1 MAVRIPTSPHAPED
15 RRRVGMGLAFGGQDI
30 RIRTKSSYAVNFS
43 APLWQ
48 RIRWGVIL
56 TVALAP
62 WAGGVQAV
70 AAATG
75 YGQQPVLKAS
85 QLVPA
90 MLLKGTRFQVDEMVP
105 TDDFLAR
112 FAVRSDFGTFEAH
125 GRDMLQI
132 RVVEV
137 AALEQLEAASKTET
151 FAKALGSAAVRPVK
165 AAGQIITNP
174 VETAKGIPGGVER
187 FFGRVKRGAE
197 HLWEATTE
205 SDKAS
210 ADQAEELARRVGG
223 ISRDALGY
231 EQERRQLSKE
241 LKVAPSTNPVLAAK
255 LDEVAW
261 VTFSARLGINT
272 LTAVFVPGSMAI
284 SGASFAND
292 LVWDTP
298 TAELLRLNEQKLRHM
313 GLSDKVVRAMTRNPW
328 YSLTVLTAFV
338 TGLEQLQ
345 GVTGR
350 EAVAALAASVASE
363 AQARFIAEGMQM
375 LVRYHATVEPIDT
388 LTARG
393 TVTARTR
400 SGAVV
405 VQAPVDYVAW
415 TRRVAEFARRPDLKA
430 SQRSVWLTGQM
441 SSRARREFPT
451 AGWFAHE
458 DVRLTTAQSEGR

>member
-1 MAVRIPTSPHAPED
+1 
-15 RRRVGMGLAFGGQDI
+15 
-30 RIRTKSSYAVNFS
+30 
-43 APLWQ
+43 
-48 RIRWGVIL
+48 
-56 TVALAP
+56 
-62 WAGGVQAV
+62 
-70 AAATG
+70 
-75 YGQQPVLKAS
+75 
-85 QLVPA
+85 
-90 MLLKGTRFQVDEMVP
+90 
-105 TDDFLAR
+105 
-112 FAVRSDFGTFEAH
+112 
-125 GRDMLQI
+125 
-132 RVVEV
+132 
-137 AALEQLEAASKTET
+137 
-151 FAKALGSAAVRPVK
+151 
-165 AAGQIITNP
+165 
-174 VETAKGIPGGVER
+174 
-187 FFGRVKRGAE
+187 
-197 HLWEATTE
+197 
-205 SDKAS
+205 
-210 ADQAEELARRVGG
+210 
-223 ISRDALGY
+223 
-231 EQERRQLSKE
+231 
-241 LKVAPSTNPVLAAK
+241 
-255 LDEVAW
+255 VAW